1 MDIVVPRAAAP
12 GPGKAVSE
20 ANERIPGDKAPSS
33 LGFMLSQVGF
43 YASQRFSEAIAE
55 IGIHPPLFRVLN
67 VVDAVE
73 GRSQQAIGE
82 AIQVPASRM
91 VAIVDELEERG
102 LIERRPHPGDR
113 RVRAL
118 HLTPS
123 GREVLERGR
132 QIAAE
137 HEKRLTE
144 GLSERDSRQLIA
156 LLRKLAASQGL
167 SSSVHTGLSR
177 PEG

>member
-1 MDIVVPRAAAP
+1 M
-12 GPGKAVSE
+12 SE
-20 ANERIPGDKAPSS
+20 TKEPIPGDKAPSS
-33 LGFMLSQVGF
+33 LGFLLSQVGI
-43 YASQRFSEAIAE
+43 YASQQFAEAIGE

-73 GRSQQAIGE
+73 GRSQHAIGE

-102 LIERRPHPGDR
+102 LIERRPDPADR

-118 HLTPS
+118 HLTPG

-132 QIAAE
+132 QIAAR
-137 HEKRLTE
+137 HEQRLTE
-144 GLSERDSRQLIA
+144 GLSERDGKQLIA
-156 LLRKLAASQGL
+156 LLRKLAAAQGL
-167 SSSVHTGLSR
+167 PSGVHSGLSG
-177 PEG
+177 PKGYSPGEGRG